1 MSAPG
6 QRSKTVGRRMMA
18 DGATDRHNVLAPEAV
33 KMIVTGTNYEVTEAM
48 TVLESIVLGVIGFHV
63 LRFKP
68 GGDRLRA
75 GSEYLDMLTSRRTE
89 EHTSELQSLM
99 RISYAVFSL
108 HNKL

>member
-1 MSAPG
+1 
-6 QRSKTVGRRMMA
+6 MMA

-75 GSEYLDMLTSRRTE
+75 GSEYLDMLTSRVVER
-89 EHTSELQSLM
+89 LGSLD
-99 RISYAVFSL
+99 L
-108 HNKL
+108 PDPKPG

>member
-48 TVLESIVLGVIGFHV
+48 TVLESIVHGVIGFHV

-68 GGDRLRA
+68 GGDRLRT
-75 GSEYLDMLTSRRTE
+75 GREKLDLLTSRVLDR
-89 EHTSELQSLM
+89 LGSL
-99 RISYAVFSL
+99 SL
-108 HNKL
+108 PYPNQGGFQHLP